1 MKKSKGKLF
10 LILPIIMIT
19 MVSTTIIR
27 KIKNT
32 PSKISSEKL
41 DQRVPIE
48 VFEVKK
54 KTLIKS
60 LDYTGLVKLDK
71 EIIVSPRVKGLIS
84 KIYVDEGDRV
94 KKGDLLVTLDPQDYQ
109 IKFNISQNEKKDAE
123 IKVEQAKL
131 NLEDTK
137 NKIKISSLNLKNLI
151 VKKKEL
157 HYKDL
162 EEKSTFETQKA
173 NYYRDK
179 TLYEKQ
185 ALSKSAFEY
194 SENLYK
200 SAEYKL
206 RQVETQEES
215 INIDVERSKLEL
227 DQSKLQN
234 KLAQKNLD
242 QVQTYLKT
250 ALNNLNNSKN
260 QLEYTKI
267 KAKEDGVIL
276 NIFSESGEVALL
288 EQKLIKFGVDD
299 IVKITLGV
307 GNKDL
312 PHIVE
317 GMETKIS
324 IDSIPGEVYKGKINK
339 IMPSVSDSGLTLV
352 EINLD
357 NSKHFFTEDMFTR
370 IKLVVDKAE
379 RVLVVPK
386 EFININNNNK
396 YLYVVKDE
404 TVLKTIVTTGIESD
418 AMIEIN
424 SGINENDLVA
434 SGNLS
439 HLKDGNKVLIWN
451 NIWNDLKGGEGND
464 IN

>member
-10 LILPIIMIT
+10 LILPILMIT

-32 PSKISSEKL
+32 PPKISSEKL
-41 DQRVPIE
+41 NQRVPIE

-94 KKGDLLVTLDPQDYQ
+94 KKGDLLVTLDPEDYQ

-179 TLYEKQ
+179 TLW
-185 ALSKSAFEY
+185 
-194 SENLYK
+194 
-200 SAEYKL
+200 
-206 RQVETQEES
+206 QVETQEES

-234 KLAQKNLD
+234 KLAQKNLN

-267 KAKEDGVIL
+267 KAKEDGIIL
-276 NIFSESGEVALL
+276 NIFSESGEVASLG
-288 EQKLIKFGVDD
+288 QKLVKLGVDD

-312 PHIVE
+312 PYIVE
-317 GMETKIS
+317 GMGTKIS

-339 IMPSVSDSGLTLV
+339 IMPSVSDSGLTLIEV
-352 EINLD
+352 NLD
-357 NSKHFFTEDMFTR
+357 NNKHFFTEDMFAR

-386 EFININNNNK
+386 EFININNNNNK
-396 YLYVVKDE
+396 YLYVVKNE
-404 TVLKTIVTTGIESD
+404 TVLKTIVKTGIESD
-418 AMIEIN
+418 AMIEIS

-451 NIWNDLKGGEGND
+451 NIWNDIKGGEGND